1 MVGRSGGVG
10 KELDSECILKAE
22 VTRFPVILDMTGYNI
37 ILDMTL
43 CHIRYDRV

>member
-22 VTRFPVILDMTGYNI
+22 VIRFPVILDMTGYNI
-37 ILDMTL
+37 
-43 CHIRYDRV
+43 RYDIMSSYSRRNSE